1 MLATHTRL
9 NQHPDG
15 VRRAQLVGRP
25 QPVRGTADGGGR
37 QRTGRRRL
45 GLAFGAAGL
54 VMVPW
59 AFYLGRSLPASA
71 TDPHWALAW
80 VGLDSCEALALFTT
94 GLLLQRADNRCAL
107 TATATAALLLIDAW
121 FDITSATPGSE
132 MAAAIAM
139 AVCAEIPIA
148 LACAALA
155 LRLIRR
161 PFPIAEPITA
171 GA

>member
-1 MLATHTRL
+1 MLQARTRV
-9 NQHPDG
+9 NQYPDG
-15 VRRAQLVGRP
+15 VRRAQRL
-25 QPVRGTADGGGR
+25 PVRVRADEGGR
-37 QRTGRRRL
+37 QRTARRRL
-45 GLAFGAAGL
+45 GLVFAAAGL

-59 AFYLGRSLPASA
+59 AFYLARSVPSSA

-80 VGLDSCEALALFTT
+80 VGLDSCEALALFAT

-121 FDITSATPGSE
+121 FDITSATPGTE
-132 MAAAIAM
+132 LAAAIAM
-139 AVCAEIPIA
+139 AAFAEIPIA

-161 PFPIAEPITA
+161 PFPLISEPIEN
-171 GA
+171 

>member
-1 MLATHTRL
+1 MLQARTRV
-9 NQHPDG
+9 NQYSDR
-15 VRRAQLVGRP
+15 VRRAQRLPVG
-25 QPVRGTADGGGR
+25 VRAAKGGR
-37 QRTGRRRL
+37 HRTVRARL
-45 GLAFGAAGL
+45 GLAFAAAGL

-59 AFYLGRSLPASA
+59 AVYLARSVPTSA

-80 VGLDSCEALALFTT
+80 VGLDSCEAVALFAT

-107 TATATAALLLIDAW
+107 AATATAALLLTDAW
-121 FDITSATPGSE
+121 FDITSATPGTE
-132 MAAAIAM
+132 LAAAMAM

-161 PFPIAEPITA
+161 PFPLVSEPIEN
-171 GA
+171 